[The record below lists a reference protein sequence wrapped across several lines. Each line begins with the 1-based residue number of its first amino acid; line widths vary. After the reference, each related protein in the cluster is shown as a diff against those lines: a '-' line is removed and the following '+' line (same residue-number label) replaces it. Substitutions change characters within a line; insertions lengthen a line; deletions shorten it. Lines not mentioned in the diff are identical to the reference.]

1 MKRYVLITILSIVC
15 LQELF
20 ATHII
25 GGEMRYEYIGPG
37 VAPNSKLYKI
47 RLLLLKGDSPTGAS
61 LISQYIVGVFNNDDG
76 GKVIGPAANNNWAA
90 VEDFSGTQPVPIIVS
105 PCIQNPPSLLY
116 VYKTYSFTIELVN
129 NNLGYTVAFQTFSRQ
144 NSNNVNNNEGATYTC
159 VVPGLNTLPMPLIDN
174 SPSYKLP
181 ISVICENS
189 TFTLDFSATDPDGD
203 SLVYNF
209 CNAYNGGLAD
219 QGDYQNPVGPPYGSV
234 VYTGGYN
241 ASFPMGPLVTINS
254 HTGIISGTAPP
265 AGKYVICVCTSV
277 YRNGNLIGV
286 HRKDLIVAVNGC
298 IPLAASSD
306 FTPVTCDG
314 FTVNFTNNSTG
325 NPDTFTWDFGD
336 PASGA
341 ANISNLPNPTHT
353 FTAAGIFNIKLV
365 VSLAG
370 QCADSVTKPIG
381 VYPGFLPGFITSPTL
396 CAGSAVHF
404 TDTTYT
410 AYGVVDSWRWD
421 FGDLATLADTSH
433 LQNPNYTYNPAGTYT
448 VQLIVTN
455 SKGCVKT
462 INKDILISDIPSLSL
477 FPHDTAYCGLDS
489 LQLTAS
495 GTGNFSW
502 SPLTNIIGA
511 NTATPRVFPS
521 TPTKY
526 IVTLTNASGC
536 INKDSLTVTP
546 KLDLTNTAVAS
557 PANICAEDT
566 LTLTGTSN
574 YSSGISWQWN
584 PAATVLNPTQAVT
597 QAVPM
602 VNTTYTLRTTWG
614 AHCIATATVPVIV
627 KALAIPNAGPD
638 AFVCAGGQST
648 TQLNAS
654 GGNTYSWTP
663 VTGLSNPNIANP
675 IAAPTVPTYYVVAVG
690 VNGCSKLKTDTVFVN
705 VGTLPVISTL
715 NDTLICNIDTLQL
728 TTTGTGSFVWSPNY
742 MISSTTVA
750 SPLVSPDVPTWYHV
764 RLTDAIGCFSDDSVF
779 VDVKDKVT
787 LNAGP
792 DTTICRTDGFKLPT
806 TGDALHYI
814 WTPNTYLSY
823 DTLMRPFTRPLS
835 SITYHVIGNI
845 GKCQSDDYISI
856 KVVPYPAT
864 NAGPDQIVCPGFP
877 VQLNASG
884 GSHYFWTPA
893 TFLTNRNISNPVAVN
908 PTANIQYIV
917 TVTDTL
923 GCPKPVSDTVWAK
936 VYPAVRADAGPSD
949 TTVVEG
955 EPLFLHASGGA
966 TYLWSPTTWL
976 NDPNISNPVSLP
988 LNNIKYVVEVTS
1000 LNGCRSADS
1009 INILLYK
1016 MDPDMYVPTA
1026 FTPNGNGVNDV
1037 LRPILLGM
1045 KSLIY
1050 FKVFN
1055 RFGEMVFSTTEIGK
1069 GWDGKIAGKGQDPG
1083 TFVWE
1088 AEGVTYKGVV
1098 KKKKGYAVLIRE

>member
-15 LQELF
+15 LQDVY
-20 ATHII
+20 ANHTK
-25 GGEMRYEYIGPG
+25 GGWMYYEYLGPG
-37 VAPNSKLYKI
+37 IADPSKLRYKIGLNLYIDCGSTLIEPTWNFSFFDGRPPFNFIQDITVNAAPDFSVPGCTSMSCYPCINNVPPRCYKIINYETIVELAPTPDGYIVSKQRCCRITGISNIVAPSQN
-47 RLLLLKGDSPTGAS
+47 TGATYTIKIPGTSQGATAPQNSSPKFFFNDTVVVCGNNPFSMNFTATDLESDSLSYSFVDAYDGGTTANPNPGTASTPPYS
-61 LISQYIVGVFNNDDG
+61 LIPYA
-76 GKVIGPAANNNWAA
+76 PP
-90 VEDFSGTQPVPIIVS
+90 FSGTQPLGALVGINPI
-105 PCIQNPPSLLY
+105 
-116 VYKTYSFTIELVN
+116 
-129 NNLGYTVAFQTFSRQ
+129 
-144 NSNNVNNNEGATYTC
+144 
-159 VVPGLNTLPMPLIDN
+159 
-174 SPSYKLP
+174 
-181 ISVICENS
+181 
-189 TFTLDFSATDPDGD
+189 
-203 SLVYNF
+203 
-209 CNAYNGGLAD
+209 
-219 QGDYQNPVGPPYGSV
+219 
-234 VYTGGYN
+234 TG
-241 ASFPMGPLVTINS
+241 V
-254 HTGIISGTAPP
+254 ISGIAPAP
-265 AGKYVICVCTSV
+265 GEYVVCVLV
-277 YRNGNLIGV
+277 KEYRNGVYIAEA
-286 HRKDLIVAVNGC
+286 RKEIHLKVAPCTPIIAN
-298 IPLAASSD
+298 PNPD
-306 FTPVTCDG
+306 FTTCDG
-314 FTVNFTNNSTG
+314 FTVNFFHTSSGANNV
-325 NPDTFTWDFGD
+325 FWDFGD
-336 PASGA
+336 PTTLADTSLLDNPSYTYPTAGTY
-341 ANISNLPNPTHT
+341 NIT
-353 FTAAGIFNIKLV
+353 FIINKGQACTDTAHRTINVF
-365 VSLAG
+365 
-370 QCADSVTKPIG
+370 
-381 VYPGFLPGFITSPTL
+381 PGFFPGFTTSPIL
-396 CAGSAVHF
+396 CAGAAVQF
-404 TDTTYT
+404 TDTSRTN
-410 AYGVVDSWRWD
+410 YGVVDTWRWN

-433 LQNPNYTYNPAGTYT
+433 LQNPTYTYNPAGTYN
-448 VQLIVTN
+448 VQFIVSN
-455 SKGCVKT
+455 SKGCIDT
-462 INKDILISDIPSLSL
+462 LYKDILISDIPSLSL

-638 AFVCAGGQST
+638 AFVCAGGQSS

-792 DTTICRTDGFKLPT
+792 DTTICRTDGFKLTT

-893 TFLTNRNISNPVAVN
+893 TFLTNRNIPNPVAVN

-923 GCPKPVSDTVWAK
+923 GCPKPVSDTVWAR